1 MKISILFISIFK
13 TILVTIIK
21 IIDNVKFIELISK
34 NDNLTF

>member
-21 IIDNVKFIELISK
+21 IIDNVKFIKLISK